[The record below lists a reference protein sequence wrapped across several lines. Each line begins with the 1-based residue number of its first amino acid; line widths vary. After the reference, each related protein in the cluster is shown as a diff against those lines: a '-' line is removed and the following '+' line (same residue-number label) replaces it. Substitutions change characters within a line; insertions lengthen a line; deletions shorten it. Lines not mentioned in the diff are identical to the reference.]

1 MTTFE
6 ILNSHTVSTLRQEIR
21 KHNIRGYSK
30 KGVKKADI
38 IKLMIHH
45 KDKFGHI
52 VKKEK
57 TKAKAKTQTIT
68 KAKPPTI
75 TKPTIKNKFY
85 YKKKNTEPK
94 KTNNPPPLSVFP
106 PRRRPNIHN
115 DTPLIVNNAIK
126 KFMKNK
132 PPKSK

>member
-38 IKLMIHH
+38 IKLMIQH

-57 TKAKAKTQTIT
+57 ITKLKSKTQMKVQETI
-68 KAKPPTI
+68 KKKPTI
-75 TKPTIKNKFY
+75 TNKFY
-85 YKKKNTEPK
+85 YKKK
-94 KTNNPPPLSVFP
+94 
-106 PRRRPNIHN
+106 
-115 DTPLIVNNAIK
+115 
-126 KFMKNK
+126 
-132 PPKSK
+132 

>member
-6 ILNSHTVSTLRQEIR
+6 ILNSHTISTLKQEIR

-45 KDKFGHI
+45 KDKFSHI

-68 KAKPPTI
+68 KAKPKP
-75 TKPTIKNKFY
+75 KPPTIKNKFY
-85 YKKKNTEPK
+85 YKKK
-94 KTNNPPPLSVFP
+94 
-106 PRRRPNIHN
+106 
-115 DTPLIVNNAIK
+115 
-126 KFMKNK
+126 
-132 PPKSK
+132 